1 MTGRGVN
8 QVKHPPQCLHNV
20 VALCWWRSQI
30 FVEIQSS
37 WAAKPPFIAHFQ
49 FSPVFFVKLCTLFTQ
64 FCYFFP
70 GLEGPP
76 LPWYVVLPMGG
87 TQSVNILMWRGVTM
101 FAALSA
107 ISP

>member
-30 FVEIQSS
+30 FVEIQLSL
-37 WAAKPPFIAHFQ
+37 AAKPPFIAHFQ
-49 FSPVFFVKLCTLFTQ
+49 FLPVFFCQALHSFYTQ
-64 FCYFFP
+64 FRSFFP

-76 LPWYVVLPMGG
+76 LPWYVVLPMGR
-87 TQSVNILMWRGVTM
+87 TQSVNILM
-101 FAALSA
+101 
-107 ISP
+107 

>member
-8 QVKHPPQCLHNV
+8 QVKHSPQCLHNV

-37 WAAKPPFIAHFQ
+37 WAAKPTFIAHFQ
-49 FSPVFFVKLCTLFTQ
+49 FLPVFFCQALHSFYPVLLF
-64 FCYFFP
+64 FSWF
-70 GLEGPP
+70 EGPP
-76 LPWYVVLPMGG
+76 LPWYVVLPMGE
-87 TQSVNILMWRGVTM
+87 TQSVNILMCQ
-101 FAALSA
+101 LSA